1 MKKICILLTTIISL
15 VTNSSAQ
22 KIAGTVKGILQEAT
36 NAQPL
41 PDATVSV
48 MAAKDSSLISF
59 TLTSNS
65 GYFEVKKIDKGDYYL
80 IVSYQGLETLKK
92 SFAITAEKPH
102 VDLAIVK
109 MEKVYKTLGEVI
121 VVDQAPIK
129 INGDTI
135 AFNANSFKTKPNAT
149 VEDLIKKLPGMTV
162 EKDGTVKAQGENVQK
177 VYVDGKEFFGT
188 DPKLATK
195 NLTADM
201 VDQVEVFDDMSEQA
215 KFSRI
220 DDGSRSKAINLK
232 LKKDRKKGVFGKAF
246 AGYGTEERYDAGL
259 TANFFKGA
267 TQVSLITKSNNTN
280 NIGFTV
286 TDMMG
291 MFSGGGSGGF
301 GGGGFGGG
309 RGMGGGMNIVS
320 VGPGGG
326 GSFGGF
332 NVGGS
337 GGSGITKTG
346 SAGINYR
353 DIWGKKIDV
362 NGSYFYNSAN
372 AANLRKGYRQTF
384 FADST
389 INTDQRTLSQNIN
402 QNHRINYNLIYRID
416 SLNSIIYTPNL
427 SFQNSSTYSD
437 DSITKE
443 AEKAGNAYLLN
454 NTRNIYNNEGHGF
467 NWSNNLIWRRK
478 LNKIGRTLSV
488 NLSNTYSKNNR
499 EGYLAS
505 NSNFFNSGGDKLR
518 ASNTKQQTLQDN
530 LTNNYGVT
538 LSYTE
543 PIARDKI
550 WEFNYSYNKNQSES
564 DRRTNNYNTGSGKFD
579 VVNNSLTNN
588 FKNLNESNRLGTN
601 FRIIK
606 KKYNYQLGVAVQNTL
621 MESNNLTKD
630 SLLKQRYTNLFPTL
644 NFNYQ
649 FARSRSLR
657 FNYRGRT
664 NQPSINQ
671 LQETLGGDSTNF
683 PTIRNGNARLRQEF
697 SNNISLTYNFFN
709 MVKFRNM
716 FASISYNNTYNK
728 IVDSIANLGGG
739 IQFIRPTNLDGTY
752 NLTGA
757 FNIGFP
763 IKQMKGGNF
772 NTNTRITYG
781 RNGNVWD
788 GIKNYT
794 KNLTVGEDLRLS
806 YNYKDKLDLGL
817 STSINYTSANYTIKT
832 NQNQGKTS
840 YFTQVYSGDISYTFP
855 KGFIASTD
863 FDYTIN
869 PNQGE
874 GIDPSFAMWN
884 ASMAKQL
891 FKSKRGEIKLSVFD
905 ILNENQSF
913 NRYVGENYIE
923 DVQNT
928 VLQRFFMLTFTYNLN
943 RMGGKS
949 MMPKMME
956 RGMKNLRI
964 TQ

>member
-267 TQVSLITKSNNTN
+267 TQVSLIAKSNNTN

-488 NLSNTYSKNNR
+488 NLSNTYSKNDR

>member
-1 MKKICILLTTIISL
+1 
-15 VTNSSAQ
+15 
-22 KIAGTVKGILQEAT
+22 
-36 NAQPL
+36 
-41 PDATVSV
+41 
-48 MAAKDSSLISF
+48 
-59 TLTSNS
+59 
-65 GYFEVKKIDKGDYYL
+65 
-80 IVSYQGLETLKK
+80 
-92 SFAITAEKPH
+92 
-102 VDLAIVK
+102 
-109 MEKVYKTLGEVI
+109 
-121 VVDQAPIK
+121 
-129 INGDTI
+129 
-135 AFNANSFKTKPNAT
+135 
-149 VEDLIKKLPGMTV
+149 
-162 EKDGTVKAQGENVQK
+162 
-177 VYVDGKEFFGT
+177 
-188 DPKLATK
+188 
-195 NLTADM
+195 
-201 VDQVEVFDDMSEQA
+201 
-215 KFSRI
+215 

-232 LKKDRKKGVFGKAF
+232 LKKDRKKGIFGKAY
-246 AGYGTEERYDAGL
+246 AGVGTEDRYDAGL

-267 TQVSLITKSNNTN
+267 TQVSLIAKSNNTN

-286 TDMMG
+286 RDMMG
-291 MFSGGGSGGF
+291 MFGGGGGGF

-309 RGMGGGMNIVS
+309 MGGGMNVVRIGGS
-320 VGPGGG
+320 GGG
-326 GSFGGF
+326 NFGGF
-332 NVGGS
+332 NVGNS

-362 NGSYFYNSAN
+362 NGSYFYNAAN
-372 AANLRKGYRQTF
+372 AANLRKAYRQTF
-384 FADST
+384 FTDST
-389 INTDQRTLSQNIN
+389 INSDQQTRSQNIN
-402 QNHRINYNLIYRID
+402 HNHRLNYNLIYHID
-416 SLNSIIYTPNL
+416 SLNSIIYTPAI

-454 NTRNIYNNEGHGF
+454 TTRNVYDNEGNGF
-467 NWSNNLIWRRK
+467 NWNNNLIWRRK

-488 NLSNTYSKNNR
+488 NLSNTYGKNNR
-499 EGYLAS
+499 EGYLVS
-505 NSNFFNSGGDKLR
+505 NSNFFNSGGTKIR
-518 ASNTKQQTLQDN
+518 SASTSQQTLQDN

-538 LSYTE
+538 IAYTE

-564 DRRTNNYNTGSGKFD
+564 DRRTNNFNTGTGKFD
-579 VVNNSLTNN
+579 VVNNSLTNY
-588 FKNLNESNRLGTN
+588 FKNLNESNRVGAN
-601 FRIIK
+601 FRVVK
-606 KKYNYQLGVAVQNTL
+606 KKYNYQLGVAVQKTL
-621 MESNNLTKD
+621 MESDNLTKD
-630 SLLKQRYTNLFPTL
+630 SLVRQRYTNLFPTL

-657 FNYRGRT
+657 FNYRGRS
-664 NQPSINQ
+664 NQPSIYQ
-671 LQETLGGDSTNF
+671 LQELAGGDSTNF
-683 PTIRNGNARLRQEF
+683 PTIRNGNARLKQEF
-697 SNNISLTYNFFN
+697 SNNLSLTYNFFN
-709 MVKFRNM
+709 MIKFRNM
-716 FASISYNNTYNK
+716 FAVISYNNTYNK

-739 IQFIRPTNLDGTY
+739 IQFIRPTNLDGIY

-772 NTNTRITYG
+772 NTNTRITYS

-794 KNLTVGEDLRLS
+794 KNLTIGEDLRLS

-840 YFTQVYSGDISYTFP
+840 YFTQVYSGDITYTFP

-863 FDYTIN
+863 FDYNIN

-943 RMGGKS
+943 RMGGKN
-949 MMPKMME
+949 MMPKVME

>member
-1 MKKICILLTTIISL
+1 MKKIFLLVTIISL
-15 VTNSSAQ
+15 VTSSSAQ
-22 KIAGTVKGILQEAT
+22 KIAGIVKGTLQEAA

-65 GYFEVKKIDKGDYYL
+65 GYFEIKNIDKGDYYL

-92 SFAITAEKPH
+92 SFSITEEKPH
-102 VDLAIVK
+102 VDLAVVK
-109 MEKVYKTLGEVI
+109 MEKAYKTLGEVI

-220 DDGSRSKAINLK
+220 DDGSRSKSINLK
-232 LKKDRKKGVFGKAF
+232 LKKDKKKGVFGKAF
-246 AGYGTEERYDAGL
+246 AGYGTDERYDAGL

-291 MFSGGGSGGF
+291 MFSGGGGGFSGG
-301 GGGGFGGG
+301 
-309 RGMGGGMNIVS
+309 GMGGGMNV
-320 VGPGGG
+320 VRMGGGGGG

-332 NVGGS
+332 NVGSS

-346 SAGINYR
+346 SAGVNYR

-384 FADST
+384 FTDST
-389 INTDQRTLSQNIN
+389 INSDQQTISQNIN
-402 QNHRINYNLIYRID
+402 HNHRLNYNLIYHID
-416 SLNSIIYTPNL
+416 SLNSIIYTPNI

-454 NTRNIYNNEGHGF
+454 NTRNIYDNEGDGF
-467 NWSNNLIWRRK
+467 NWNNNVIWRRK

-499 EGYLAS
+499 ESYLAS
-505 NSNFFNSGGDKLR
+505 NSNFFNSGGAKIR
-518 ASNTKQQTLQDN
+518 ASNTNQQTLQDN

-538 LSYTE
+538 FAYTE

-564 DRRTNNYNTGSGKFD
+564 DRHTNNFNTGTGKFD
-579 VVNNSLTNN
+579 VVNNSLTNY

-601 FRIIK
+601 FRVIK

-630 SLLKQRYTNLFPTL
+630 SLLRQRYTNLFPTL

-664 NQPSINQ
+664 NQPSITQ
-671 LQETLGGDSTNF
+671 LQETVGGDSTNF

-709 MVKFRNM
+709 MIKFRNM

-794 KNLTVGEDLRLS
+794 KNLTLGEDLRLS
-806 YNYKDKLDLGL
+806 YNYKDKFDLGL
-817 STSINYTSANYTIKT
+817 STSINYTSAKYTIKT

-840 YFTQVYSGDISYTFP
+840 YFTQVYSGDVSYTFP
-855 KGFIASTD
+855 KGFILSTD

-869 PNQGE
+869 PNQGD

-884 ASMAKQL
+884 ASMAKQM

-905 ILNENQSF
+905 ILNENQNF

-949 MMPKMME
+949 MMPRMME
-956 RGMKNLRI
+956 RGMRNLRI
-964 TQ
+964 MQ

>member
-1 MKKICILLTTIISL
+1 MKKIFIFLFTIFGL

-22 KIAGTVKGILQEAT
+22 KIAGTVKGIFQEAS

-65 GYFEVKKIDKGDYYL
+65 GYFEIKNIDKGDYYL

-92 SFAITAEKPH
+92 SFSITPEKPH
-102 VDLAIVK
+102 LNLGVVK
-109 MEKVYKTLGEVI
+109 MGKAYKILSEVTVI
-121 VVDQAPIK
+121 DQAPIK

-162 EKDGTVKAQGENVQK
+162 EKDGTIKAQGENVQK

-220 DDGSRSKAINLK
+220 DDGSRSKSINLK
-232 LKKDRKKGVFGKAF
+232 LKKDKKKGVFGKAF
-246 AGYGTEERYDAGL
+246 AGYGTDERYDAGL

-291 MFSGGGSGGF
+291 MFSGGG

-309 RGMGGGMNIVS
+309 MGGGMNVMRIS
-320 VGPGGG
+320 GGGG

-332 NVGGS
+332 NVGSS

-384 FADST
+384 FTDST
-389 INTDQRTLSQNIN
+389 INSDQQTISQNIN
-402 QNHRINYNLIYRID
+402 HNHRLNYNLIYHFD

-427 SFQNSSTYSD
+427 SFQNSSTHSD

-454 NTRNIYNNEGHGF
+454 NTRNVYNNEGDGF
-467 NWSNNLIWRRK
+467 NWANNLIWRRK
-478 LNKIGRTLSV
+478 FNKVGRTFSV
-488 NLSNTYSKNNR
+488 NLSNTYSKNDR
-499 EGYLAS
+499 EGYLMS
-505 NSNFFNSGGDKLR
+505 NSNFYNSSGAKIR
-518 ASNTKQQTLQDN
+518 ASSTNQQTLQDN

-538 LSYTE
+538 IAYTE

-564 DRRTNNYNTGSGKFD
+564 DRRTSNYNTGSGKFD
-579 VVNNSLTNN
+579 VVNNSLTNY

-601 FRIIK
+601 FRVIK

-621 MESNNLTKD
+621 MESDNLTKD
-630 SLLKQRYTNLFPTL
+630 SLVSQRYTNLFPTL

-649 FARSRSLR
+649 FARSKSLR

-671 LQETLGGDSTNF
+671 LQETTGGDSTNF
-683 PTIRNGNARLRQEF
+683 PTIRNGNARLKQEF

-709 MVKFRNM
+709 MIKFRNM
-716 FASISYNNTYNK
+716 FASVSYSNTYNK

-739 IQFIRPTNLDGTY
+739 IQFIRPTNLDGIY

-794 KNLTVGEDLRLS
+794 KNLTWGEDLRLS

-817 STSINYTSANYTIKT
+817 STSINYTSAKYTIKT
-832 NQNQGKTS
+832 NQNQGKAS

-855 KGFIASTD
+855 KGFILSTD

-874 GIDPSFAMWN
+874 GIDPSFAMWD
-884 ASMAKQL
+884 ASMAQQL

-949 MMPKMME
+949 MMPRMME

>member
-1 MKKICILLTTIISL
+1 
-15 VTNSSAQ
+15 
-22 KIAGTVKGILQEAT
+22 
-36 NAQPL
+36 
-41 PDATVSV
+41 
-48 MAAKDSSLISF
+48 
-59 TLTSNS
+59 
-65 GYFEVKKIDKGDYYL
+65 
-80 IVSYQGLETLKK
+80 
-92 SFAITAEKPH
+92 
-102 VDLAIVK
+102 
-109 MEKVYKTLGEVI
+109 
-121 VVDQAPIK
+121 
-129 INGDTI
+129 
-135 AFNANSFKTKPNAT
+135 
-149 VEDLIKKLPGMTV
+149 
-162 EKDGTVKAQGENVQK
+162 
-177 VYVDGKEFFGT
+177 VDGKEFFGT

-220 DDGSRSKAINLK
+220 DDGSRSKSINLK
-232 LKKDRKKGVFGKAF
+232 LKKDKKKGVFGKAF
-246 AGYGTEERYDAGL
+246 AGYGTDERYDAGL

-291 MFSGGGSGGF
+291 MFSGGG

-309 RGMGGGMNIVS
+309 IGGGMNVMRIS
-320 VGPGGG
+320 GGGG

-332 NVGGS
+332 NVGSS

-384 FADST
+384 FTDST
-389 INTDQRTLSQNIN
+389 INSDQQTISQNIN
-402 QNHRINYNLIYRID
+402 HNHRLNYNLIYHID

-454 NTRNIYNNEGHGF
+454 NTRNVYNNEGDGF
-467 NWSNNLIWRRK
+467 NWANNLIWRRK
-478 LNKIGRTLSV
+478 FNKVGRTFSV

-499 EGYLAS
+499 EGYLIS
-505 NSNFFNSGGDKLR
+505 NSNFYNSSGAKIR
-518 ASNTKQQTLQDN
+518 ASSTNQQTLQDN

-538 LSYTE
+538 LAYTE

-564 DRRTNNYNTGSGKFD
+564 DRRTNNYNTGTSKFD
-579 VVNNSLTNN
+579 VVNNSLTNY

-601 FRIIK
+601 FRVIK

-621 MESNNLTKD
+621 MESDNLTKD
-630 SLLKQRYTNLFPTL
+630 SVVRQRYINLFPTL

-671 LQETLGGDSTNF
+671 LQETTGGDSTNF
-683 PTIRNGNARLRQEF
+683 PTIRNGNARLKQEF
-697 SNNISLTYNFFN
+697 SNNLSLTYNFFN
-709 MVKFRNM
+709 MIKFRNM
-716 FASISYNNTYNK
+716 FASVSYNNTYNK

-806 YNYKDKLDLGL
+806 YNYKDKLDLCL

-949 MMPKMME
+949 MMPRMME
-956 RGMKNLRI
+956 RGMRNLRI
-964 TQ
+964 MQ

>member
-1 MKKICILLTTIISL
+1 MKKIFLLVTIISL
-15 VTNSSAQ
+15 VTSSSAQ

-80 IVSYQGLETLKK
+80 VVSYQGLETLKK
-92 SFAITAEKPH
+92 SFPITAEKPH

-259 TANFFKGA
+259 TANFFKGS

-956 RGMKNLRI
+956 RGMRNLRI

>member
-22 KIAGTVKGILQEAT
+22 KIAGTVKGILQETA
-36 NAQPL
+36 NSQPL

-65 GYFEVKKIDKGDYYL
+65 GYFEIKNIDKGDYYL

-92 SFAITAEKPH
+92 SFSITAEKPH

-220 DDGSRSKAINLK
+220 DDGSRSKSINLK
-232 LKKDRKKGVFGKAF
+232 LKKDKKKGVFGKANV
-246 AGYGTEERYDAGL
+246 AYGTDERYEAGL

-267 TQVSLITKSNNTN
+267 TQVSLIAKSNNTN

-402 QNHRINYNLIYRID
+402 QNHRINYNLIYHID

-488 NLSNTYSKNNR
+488 NLSNTYSENNR

-788 GIKNYT
+788 GFKNYT

>member
-1 MKKICILLTTIISL
+1 M
-15 VTNSSAQ
+15 
-22 KIAGTVKGILQEAT
+22 
-36 NAQPL
+36 
-41 PDATVSV
+41 
-48 MAAKDSSLISF
+48 
-59 TLTSNS
+59 
-65 GYFEVKKIDKGDYYL
+65 
-80 IVSYQGLETLKK
+80 
-92 SFAITAEKPH
+92 
-102 VDLAIVK
+102 
-109 MEKVYKTLGEVI
+109 
-121 VVDQAPIK
+121 
-129 INGDTI
+129 
-135 AFNANSFKTKPNAT
+135 
-149 VEDLIKKLPGMTV
+149 
-162 EKDGTVKAQGENVQK
+162 
-177 VYVDGKEFFGT
+177 
-188 DPKLATK
+188 
-195 NLTADM
+195 
-201 VDQVEVFDDMSEQA
+201 
-215 KFSRI
+215 
-220 DDGSRSKAINLK
+220 
-232 LKKDRKKGVFGKAF
+232 
-246 AGYGTEERYDAGL
+246 
-259 TANFFKGA
+259 
-267 TQVSLITKSNNTN
+267 
-280 NIGFTV
+280 
-286 TDMMG
+286 
-291 MFSGGGSGGF
+291 
-301 GGGGFGGG
+301 
-309 RGMGGGMNIVS
+309 
-320 VGPGGG
+320 
-326 GSFGGF
+326 
-332 NVGGS
+332 
-337 GGSGITKTG
+337 
-346 SAGINYR
+346 
-353 DIWGKKIDV
+353 
-362 NGSYFYNSAN
+362 
-372 AANLRKGYRQTF
+372 
-384 FADST
+384 
-389 INTDQRTLSQNIN
+389 
-402 QNHRINYNLIYRID
+402 
-416 SLNSIIYTPNL
+416 
-427 SFQNSSTYSD
+427 
-437 DSITKE
+437 
-443 AEKAGNAYLLN
+443 
-454 NTRNIYNNEGHGF
+454 
-467 NWSNNLIWRRK
+467 
-478 LNKIGRTLSV
+478 
-488 NLSNTYSKNNR
+488 
-499 EGYLAS
+499 
-505 NSNFFNSGGDKLR
+505 
-518 ASNTKQQTLQDN
+518 
-530 LTNNYGVT
+530 T

>member
-1 MKKICILLTTIISL
+1 MKKIFLLVTIISL
-15 VTNSSAQ
+15 VTSSSAQ
-22 KIAGTVKGILQEAT
+22 KIAGTVKGVLQEAA

-65 GYFEVKKIDKGDYYL
+65 GYFEIKNIDKGDYYL

-92 SFAITAEKPH
+92 SFPITAEKPH

-267 TQVSLITKSNNTN
+267 SQVSLIAKSNNTN

-402 QNHRINYNLIYRID
+402 QNHRINYNLIYHID

-956 RGMKNLRI
+956 RGMRNLRI